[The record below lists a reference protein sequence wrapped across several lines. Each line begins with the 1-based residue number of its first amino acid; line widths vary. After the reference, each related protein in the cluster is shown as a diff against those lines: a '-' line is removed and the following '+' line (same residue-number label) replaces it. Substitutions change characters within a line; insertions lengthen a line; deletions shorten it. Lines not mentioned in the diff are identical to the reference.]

1 MSRMGNKPIDIP
13 AAAKLEQNGQDIKVS
28 GPLGQLSWTLPQGI
42 TLEIEGAK
50 LHVKRADDTKN
61 MKMMHG
67 TSRSLI
73 NSMLIGVTAGF
84 KIDLELSGVGYRAS
98 VAGQKMT
105 LNLGYS
111 HPIVYTVPA
120 GIKLNVVEGV
130 KIQISGIDKQLV
142 GEVAASIRRFKKPEP
157 YKGKGVRYSDEN
169 VVIKPGKTNA

>member
-13 AAAKLEQNGQDIKVS
+13 ASAKLEQNGQDIKVS
-28 GPLGQLSWTLPQGI
+28 GPLGELSWTLPQGI
-42 TLEIEGAK
+42 TLETEGAR

-67 TSRSLI
+67 TARSLI
-73 NSMLIGVTAGF
+73 NSMFIGVTTGF

-111 HPIVYTVPA
+111 NPVEYTVPD
-120 GIKLNVVEGV
+120 GV
-130 KIQISGIDKQLV
+130 SVKMADQTHISLTSIDKQLV
-142 GEVAASIRRFKKPEP
+142 GQVAATIRRFRVPDS
-157 YKGKGVRYSDEN
+157 YHGKGVVYAGEHLTL
-169 VVIKPGKTNA
+169 KEGKRA

>member
-1 MSRMGNKPIDIP
+1 MSRMGNKPIDVP

-28 GPLGQLSWTLPQGI
+28 GPLGQLTWTLPQGI
-42 TLEIEGAK
+42 TLELDGAK

-73 NSMLIGVTAGF
+73 NAMIVGVTAGF

-105 LNLGYS
+105 FNLGYS
-111 HPIVYTVPA
+111 NPIEYTVPD
-120 GIKLNVVEGV
+120 GV
-130 KIQISGIDKQLV
+130 TVKMADPTHISLMSVDKHAV
-142 GEVAASIRRFKKPEP
+142 GQVAATIRRFRVPDS
-157 YKGKGVRYSDEN
+157 YHGKGVRYAGEQLSLKE
-169 VVIKPGKTNA
+169 GKRA

>member
-50 LHVKRADDTKN
+50 LHVKRANDTKN

-73 NSMLIGVTAGF
+73 NSMIIGVTAGF

-111 HPIVYTVPA
+111 NPIEYTVPD
-120 GIKLNVVEGV
+120 GV
-130 KIQISGIDKQLV
+130 TVKMPDQTHISLTSVDKQLV
-142 GEVAASIRRFKKPEP
+142 GQVAATIRRFRVPDS
-157 YKGKGVRYSDEN
+157 YHGKGVVYAGEHLTL
-169 VVIKPGKTNA
+169 KEGKRA